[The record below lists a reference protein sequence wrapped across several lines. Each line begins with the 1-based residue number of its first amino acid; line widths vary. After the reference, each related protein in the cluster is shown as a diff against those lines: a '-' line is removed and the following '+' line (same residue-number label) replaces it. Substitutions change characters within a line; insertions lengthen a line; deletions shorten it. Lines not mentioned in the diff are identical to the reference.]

1 LLDSYQGVV
10 SKMIVERPWGTY
22 FNIHESPKYLVKE
35 ITINPGARISLQLH
49 HHRSEHWVCISGIA
63 CVEVADRQK
72 WVRPGE
78 SIFIPQGV
86 KHRLTNPG
94 AIPLMIVEVQMGELL
109 SEDDIV
115 RLDDD
120 YNRETK

>member
-1 LLDSYQGVV
+1 
-10 SKMIVERPWGTY
+10 MIIERPWGTY
-22 FNIHESPKYLVKE
+22 FNIHESDRYIVKE

-63 CVEVADRQK
+63 CVEVMDHQR

-78 SIFIPQGV
+78 SVFIPQGV
-86 KHRLTNPG
+86 THRLSNPG
-94 AIPLMIVEVQMGELL
+94 RIPLVICEVQMGEKLDE
-109 SEDDIV
+109 SDIV

-120 YNRETK
+120 YDRVPK

>member
-1 LLDSYQGVV
+1 MTVT
-10 SKMIVERPWGTY
+10 RPWGTY

-35 ITINPGARISLQLH
+35 ITINPGARISLQFH
-49 HHRSEHWVCISGIA
+49 YSRSEHWVCISGIA
-63 CVEVADRQK
+63 CVEVMDKQR

-94 AIPLMIVEVQMGELL
+94 VIPLVIVEVQMGELL

-115 RLDDD
+115 RIDDD
-120 YNRETK
+120 YNRTKK